1 MRRFSY
7 LLLVLVILG
16 GSYSAFALLRSEP
29 VLQPVSALGAFVSPT
44 PVSLPWPAY
53 GQSAVGAVGYGI
65 LDSSGDQK
73 ALPTASVAKV
83 MTALAV
89 LQKHPLKRGEQGPA
103 LKLTQHDVDYYN
115 DYVAEDGSVVPVNV
129 GERISE
135 YQALE
140 AMLLPSANNMALT
153 LAVWAY
159 GSETAYTNYANS
171 YAEQIGM
178 TNTHFA
184 DASGFSPAT
193 VSTAADL
200 VRLGATALG
209 NPVIAEIVAKPSAVI
224 PVAGTIGNVNNL
236 LGQDGINGIKTGNT
250 DQAGGVFL
258 ASASYT
264 VGSHKLTAVT
274 AIMGASKLKQA
285 MNDSLP
291 LLSATQSN
299 FTEQTLVK
307 AGDVVGYYNTPWH
320 TSVNIIATKDAK
332 TLGWKADKPK
342 TDFKPLP
349 LQVPA
354 QAGQTVGEFIINPG
368 TTGATVVPVVTSQSV
383 SAPGWQWR
391 LLHP

>member
-7 LLLVLVILG
+7 FLLSLVIIAGL
-16 GSYSAFALLRSEP
+16 YSGYALTRSLP
-29 VLQPVSALGAFVSPT
+29 MLQPVNALGAFVNPT
-44 PVSLPWPAY
+44 PVNLPWPAY

-65 LDSSGDQK
+65 LASSEDQK
-73 ALPTASVAKV
+73 PLPTASVAKV
-83 MTALAV
+83 MTAIAV
-89 LQKHPLKRGEQGPA
+89 LQKHPLKQGEQGPT
-103 LKLTQHDVDYYN
+103 LTITQQDADYYHT
-115 DYVAEDGSVVPVNV
+115 YVAENGSVVPVNV

-140 AMLLPSANNMALT
+140 AMLLPSANNMAKT

-159 GSETAYTNYANS
+159 GSETAYTNYANN
-171 YAEQIGM
+171 YAKQIGM
-178 TNTHFA
+178 NSSHFA

-200 VRLGATALG
+200 VRLGTTALA
-209 NPVIAEIVAKPSAVI
+209 NPVLAEIVAQPNASI
-224 PVAGTIGNVNNL
+224 PVAGTINNVNTL
-236 LGQDGINGIKTGNT
+236 LGQNGINGIKTGNT

-258 ASASYT
+258 VSAGYT
-264 VGSHKLTAVT
+264 VGTHKLTAVT

-291 LLSATQSN
+291 LLATTQSN

-320 TSVNIIATKDAK
+320 TSVNIVATMDAK
-332 TLGWKADKPK
+332 TLGWKANAPK
-342 TDFKPLP
+342 TDFKLLP
-349 LQVPA
+349 LSVPS
-354 QAGQTVGEFIINPG
+354 QAGQTVGQFIINPG
-368 TTGATVVPVVTSQSV
+368 TTGATVVPVVTSQPV
-383 SAPGWQWR
+383 SAPTWQWR